1 MRLVLL
7 TCLVAALAGCAGGQD
22 KPNAAELDA
31 MYRSGLDRFDA
42 GDYRTALRRF
52 QVVRELDPKKPGL
65 QHHLGICYAK
75 VGLETFAVESLREA
89 VKQDPKNRD
98 VKLDLAVALE
108 MSKSPN
114 EAEGVY
120 LELLQDKPEDA
131 RVVLNLG
138 LLYVQRL
145 NEPEKGREQLQ
156 RYLELEPQGPEAD
169 EIRAW
174 LEKDLKSD
182 SEDTPPI
189 KPVPHVK
196 G

>member
-1 MRLVLL
+1 MRLVLM

-22 KPNAAELDA
+22 KPSAAELDA

-52 QVVRELDPKKPGL
+52 QVVREIDPEKPGL

-89 VKQDPKNRD
+89 VKQDPENRD

-108 MSKSPN
+108 MSRSPN

-145 NEPEKGREQLQ
+145 NEPEKGREQLL
-156 RYLELEPQGPEAD
+156 RYLELEPQGPEAE
-169 EIRAW
+169 EIRTW

-182 SEDTPPI
+182 SKDTPPI
-189 KPVPHVK
+189 KPVPFPK